1 MLIFRQEPWMTVV
14 SHGESFPGRVFYRAS
29 GGVRLGPF
37 LAWLLPAIALAALLA
52 LVLFWLFLNGYY
64 YMIIVP
70 MAAALGVGVLVRLAV
85 IKGHCRNGLVG
96 GLAGLCAAVVLY
108 LGYFYCGMVYHWGPR
123 AASRPDLLPAYI
135 QARMRTD
142 VIRDSNGSKDS
153 ATHSTGMN
161 WLFFSVDASIVL
173 LIVVF
178 PGIQR
183 SRRPYCEACV
193 RWMTRRVTPFNP
205 NASVAVMDA
214 LRSGSS
220 QALAA
225 LCATPVYASVPNLTV
240 GIDLCP
246 SLQEGASRGCP
257 VYISVKQIRQ
267 SQGVA
272 GADPIDQAQGK
283 LLLRAMEAS
292 SSEMAALAARFNVL
306 GTATGRL
313 VATESPQTTTASLAQ
328 GELPVEIKA
337 VEPEYAGRI
346 LSRGMLWGGAILTFA
361 PLLTFFGGLGLL
373 AWATTILEG
382 VVPPVEKFTAFGMI
396 AVGIIG
402 MVLGITVALG
412 NPTYLANRY
421 LQKRLRRELA
431 RRPKRIVDPGN
442 PEALFVE
449 IVPKANWGRLMLDNA
464 SDVGLLLLDRAKR
477 EILFEGDHD
486 RFRISVDA
494 ITYCGFEEFVYRQ
507 GHSTS
512 RYYHVVLRIENPTQF
527 WEAPIRLRAGAGFG
541 GTKKRKKK
549 MTLLFNSVQQMRAGH
564 KAAATT

>member
-1 MLIFRQEPWMTVV
+1 
-14 SHGESFPGRVFYRAS
+14 
-29 GGVRLGPF
+29 
-37 LAWLLPAIALAALLA
+37 
-52 LVLFWLFLNGYY
+52 
-64 YMIIVP
+64 
-70 MAAALGVGVLVRLAV
+70 
-85 IKGHCRNGLVG
+85 
-96 GLAGLCAAVVLY
+96 
-108 LGYFYCGMVYHWGPR
+108 
-123 AASRPDLLPAYI
+123 
-135 QARMRTD
+135 
-142 VIRDSNGSKDS
+142 
-153 ATHSTGMN
+153 
-161 WLFFSVDASIVL
+161 
-173 LIVVF
+173 
-178 PGIQR
+178 
-183 SRRPYCEACV
+183 
-193 RWMTRRVTPFNP
+193 
-205 NASVAVMDA
+205 
-214 LRSGSS
+214 
-220 QALAA
+220 
-225 LCATPVYASVPNLTV
+225 
-240 GIDLCP
+240 
-246 SLQEGASRGCP
+246 
-257 VYISVKQIRQ
+257 VKQIRQ

-412 NPTYLANRY
+412 NPSYLANRY

-431 RRPKRIVDPGN
+431 RRPKRIIDPGN

-477 EILFEGDHD
+477 EILFEGDHE

-527 WEAPIRLRAGAGFG
+527 WEAPIRLRTGAGLG

-549 MTLLFNSVQQMRAGH
+549 MTLLFNSVQQMRAGQ